1 MLREAYHER
10 TVAMEEYVS
19 ETGECRAQ
27 FLLRYFG
34 QTESAPCGTC
44 DICRAAARRS
54 VSADIRKATERW
66 LREEIAARGGSYSL
80 EDLREAFEARQLDLS
95 PDWPSIL
102 RSLIDS
108 GELPPPSL

>member
-1 MLREAYHER
+1 MLA
-10 TVAMEEYVS
+10 YVS
-19 ETGECRAQ
+19 ETDECRSQ

-44 DICRAAARRS
+44 DVCRSAAAASRHKR
-54 VSADIRKATERW
+54 DGLRNETELW
-66 LREEIAARGGSYSL
+66 LRGEIAARGGSYTL
-80 EDLREAFEARQLDLS
+80 AALQAAFESRQLTLS

-108 GELPPPSL
+108 GEFPPPSAL